1 MPSSAGNN
9 SHAQPRCQRR
19 SVLVID
25 DETDVRTLLKQ
36 ILVDEGYHVTVAP
49 TARQALAI
57 IRDEGF
63 DVVIADLSLP
73 DADGIELVRHIRA
86 ESPHVSVIAI
96 SGFMAAISPATLHKA
111 GTSAMLQKPFT
122 ARELLDS
129 VSEILYPQRASAA
142 IG

>member
-1 MPSSAGNN
+1 MPSSGCNN
-9 SHAQPRCQRR
+9 CHSQPRCRRR

-25 DETDVRTLLKQ
+25 DETDVQTLLKQ
-36 ILVDEGYHVTVAP
+36 ILADEGYRVTVAT
-49 TARQALAI
+49 TARQALTI

-73 DADGIELVRHIRA
+73 DADGIDLVRHIRA

-111 GTSAMLQKPFT
+111 GTAAMLQKPFT

-129 VSEILYPQRASAA
+129 VAGILHSQRASAA